1 MRTAPEATSAL
12 CHLLRTHSR
21 AALLPPPR
29 MTVDQWADTYRILGP
44 EGNAIP
50 GPWRTSTQEVARG
63 PMRAITEPGVRT
75 MSVMSCTQIMKA
87 LDINTP
93 IPTTSGWKLM
103 GDIQVG
109 DILFDENGAQTKVIK
124 ATEILVG
131 RQCYR
136 VVFSDGEEVVCD
148 AGHLWR
154 VDDNRDRNTTQET
167 RVVETSEIAATFKN
181 KFGRN
186 RYAIPVAGQIE
197 MPAADLPVPPYTMG
211 AWLGDGMTNRAAITL
226 HEDDDELLMHMM
238 DEGVFP
244 DVLARTETGVLTV
257 TIDFACR
264 NRLLC
269 PRGHDM
275 LELGQGGG
283 AVAYCSECK
292 RQQARR
298 KNHGIPCD
306 PRCPYLES
314 LGVKLRALGVCGP
327 DAEKRIPD
335 IYKFASADQRIALLQ
350 GLMDTDGSISE
361 KFARPSFTTTLPGL
375 RDDFMELARGL
386 GFKPTAHEVQTTC
399 KYKGEIVRGIAWQIG
414 FTAYS
419 DRPVFKLSRKRNRM
433 RGEEGCRVSETK
445 RRRIVDVQEVES
457 RPVRCVGVD
466 SPNHLFLCGKGFIPT
481 HNTSVLE
488 NAFGYFAHLDPCPIL
503 FVQPKEDAVQT
514 FSKKKISPLIRH
526 SPVLRDLV
534 RDAADRDGKSTQAYK
549 KFPGG
554 DLLITAA
561 GSPTN
566 LAMISIRVVGLDE
579 VDKYSTTPEGDPI
592 LLAEERMSSF
602 VANSLSIRTCSP
614 TTKEGSISKSYA
626 GSDQRRPYVR
636 CPHCDH
642 EQVLKWHQVQWDK
655 DEDGN
660 HQAETARVYCEGCG
674 AGWTDRE
681 RHHAIR
687 TTIQWRQTRKFRCC
701 GEDQDPQVTRLW
713 DWDDEHLIGRALCRH
728 CGKRAVSNRHAGYW
742 ASKLYSCTQTVSEL
756 VYKWINVQ
764 DDVEQLRFFINT
776 QLAEEYEERGQKL
789 DDGVLMS
796 RRESYSGIIPDD
808 SSLLVCSVDVQDNRL
823 EALIVSYGIDECSSV
838 IDHVVIPGDPGQGHV
853 WLELDK
859 LLKTPVSRWDGKTFH
874 IQATTIDTG
883 GHHAQRVYEFAA
895 ARAGRRVWAIKGAS
909 ERNGQRS
916 PVWPSKVSMS
926 KTGKTFYI
934 VGTNAAKDQ
943 IHARLKI
950 ESHGPGYIR
959 FGQNLEKDFF
969 EQLTAEK
976 LVTVHE
982 RGEYRRYWKNPERK
996 RNEAWDLIC
1005 YAYAALCGLKAT
1017 GLRLNSFVAQR
1028 APVGSVTTAPAAG
1041 PGFASATSPVLSSTH
1056 DVDNSDRRG
1065 SSPSARSPDIGPSPK
1080 GVAPR
1085 DGQPARPADS
1095 SAAGPAPSPQPPPPA
1110 PAPKAAKRRAGP
1122 RFVMGMR

>member
-1 MRTAPEATSAL
+1 MTNIVTTRPMEAMMRTAPEARQAL
-12 CHLLRTHSR
+12 GQLLRIKSR
-21 AALLPPPR
+21 GALLPPPR
-29 MTVDQWADTYRILGP
+29 LTVDQWADEFRVLGP

-50 GPWRTSTQEVARG
+50 GKWRTSTQEVARG
-63 PMRAITEPGVRT
+63 PMRAVTEPGVRT
-75 MSVMSCTQIMKA
+75 ITIMSCTQIMK
-87 LDINTP
+87 
-93 IPTTSGWKLM
+93 TS
-103 GDIQVG
+103 
-109 DILFDENGAQTKVIK
+109 
-124 ATEILVG
+124 
-131 RQCYR
+131 C
-136 VVFSDGEEVVCD
+136 
-148 AGHLWR
+148 
-154 VDDNRDRNTTQET
+154 
-167 RVVETSEIAATFKN
+167 
-181 KFGRN
+181 
-186 RYAIPVAGQIE
+186 
-197 MPAADLPVPPYTMG
+197 
-211 AWLGDGMTNRAAITL
+211 
-226 HEDDDELLMHMM
+226 
-238 DEGVFP
+238 
-244 DVLARTETGVLTV
+244 
-257 TIDFACR
+257 
-264 NRLLC
+264 
-269 PRGHDM
+269 
-275 LELGQGGG
+275 
-283 AVAYCSECK
+283 
-292 RQQARR
+292 
-298 KNHGIPCD
+298 
-306 PRCPYLES
+306 
-314 LGVKLRALGVCGP
+314 
-327 DAEKRIPD
+327 
-335 IYKFASADQRIALLQ
+335 
-350 GLMDTDGSISE
+350 
-361 KFARPSFTTTLPGL
+361 
-375 RDDFMELARGL
+375 
-386 GFKPTAHEVQTTC
+386 
-399 KYKGEIVRGIAWQIG
+399 
-414 FTAYS
+414 
-419 DRPVFKLSRKRNRM
+419 
-433 RGEEGCRVSETK
+433 
-445 RRRIVDVQEVES
+445 
-457 RPVRCVGVD
+457 
-466 SPNHLFLCGKGFIPT
+466 
-481 HNTSVLE
+481 LE
-488 NAFGYFAHLDPCPIL
+488 NTFGYFAHLDPCPIL

-626 GSDQRRPYVR
+626 SSDQRRPYVR

-642 EQVLKWHQVQWDK
+642 EQILRWSQVQWDK

-660 HQAETARVYCEGCG
+660 HQPETARVYCEGCG

-687 TTIQWRQTRKFRCC
+687 TTIRWRQTRRFRCC
-701 GEDQDPQVTRLW
+701 GEDQDPQVTRMW

-756 VYKWINVQ
+756 VYKWITVQ

-859 LLKTPVSRWDGKTFH
+859 LLKTPVSRWDGRAFH

-926 KTGKTFYI
+926 KSGKTFYI

-996 RNEAWDLIC
+996 RNESWDLIC
-1005 YAYAALCGLKAT
+1005 YAYAALCGLKAY
-1017 GLRLNSFVAQR
+1017 GLRLNTYVSQR
-1028 APVGSVTTAPAAG
+1028 APSGSVTAAPAAG
-1041 PGFASATSPVLSSTH
+1041 PGFASAPNSMLSSAHDVEKRDRHHSSPV
-1056 DVDNSDRRG
+1056 VG
-1065 SSPSARSPDIGPSPK
+1065 SPDIGPAPR
-1080 GVAPR
+1080 VAPAA
-1085 DGQPARPADS
+1085 GQPARPADH

-1110 PAPKAAKRRAGP
+1110 PAPKAKRRSGP